1 MLSRMKNYLSL
12 ASSYFRLNL
21 AAMLEYRAA
30 FWSQVLAMFINDG
43 VWVLFWSIF
52 FSRFKMVGGWD
63 VKDVMTVWAVTAAG
77 VGLSGA
83 VFGNASQIPKL
94 VTQGQ
99 LDVWMLYPRSLLS
112 HFILGRSS
120 ASAWGDVLFG
130 YIVFFGLVQPNLE
143 RAVLFVLFTLSIMIL
158 TSAFSIIVG
167 SLAFFLGNASNLA
180 TALEFALI
188 SFSTYPSGLFEGAA
202 KFLTF
207 TLLPAAFI
215 GALPVEA
222 IRDLSLYKTALVL
235 LGTLV
240 FAALSV
246 IVFYAGLKRYES
258 GNLLEMRG

>member
-1 MLSRMKNYLSL
+1 MLSRIKNYTLL
-12 ASSYFRLNL
+12 ASAYFRLNL
-21 AAMLEYRAA
+21 VAMLEYRTA

-52 FSRFKMVGGWD
+52 FNRFKMVGGWT
-63 VKDVMTVWAVTAAG
+63 VADVMTVWAVTAAG

-83 VFGNASQIPKL
+83 VFGNACQIPRL

-130 YIVFFGLVQPNLE
+130 YIVFFGLVHPNLE
-143 RAVLFVLFTLSIMIL
+143 RSMLFILFTFSIMIL

-188 SFSTYPSGLFEGAA
+188 SFSTYPSGLFDGAA
-202 KFLTF
+202 KFMTF
-207 TLLPAAFI
+207 TLIPAAFI

-222 IRDLSLYKTALVL
+222 IRDLNLGKAGLVL
-235 LGTLV
+235 IGTLV

>member
-1 MLSRMKNYLSL
+1 MISRMKNYAAL
-12 ASSYFRLNL
+12 ATSYFRLNL
-21 AAMLEYRAA
+21 SAMLEYRAA
-30 FWSQVLAMFINDG
+30 FWSQVVAMFINDG

-52 FSRFKMVGGWD
+52 FNRFKIVNGWTST
-63 VKDVMTVWAVTAAG
+63 DVMTVWAVTAAG

-83 VFGNASQIPKL
+83 LFGNASQIPKL

-130 YIVFFGLVQPNLE
+130 YIVFFGLVHPNLE
-143 RAVLFVLFTLSIMIL
+143 RCLLFVLFTFSIMIL
-158 TSAFSIIVG
+158 TSAFSITVG
-167 SLAFFLGNASNLA
+167 SFAFFLGSASNLA

-188 SFSTYPSGLFEGAA
+188 SFFTYPSGLFQGAA
-202 KFLTF
+202 KLLTF
-207 TLLPAAFI
+207 TLIPAAFV

-222 IRDLSLYKTALVL
+222 IRDLNLEKAALVL
-235 LGTLV
+235 LGTLG
-240 FAALSV
+240 FALLGV
-246 IVFYAGLKRYES
+246 IVFYRGVKRYES

>member
-1 MLSRMKNYLSL
+1 MISRMKNYTIL

-21 AAMLEYRAA
+21 SAMLEYRTA

-43 VWVLFWSIF
+43 VWVLFWSVF
-52 FSRFKMVGGWD
+52 FARFKMVGGWT
-63 VKDVMTVWAVTAAG
+63 VADVMTVWAVTAAG

-130 YIVFFGLVQPNLE
+130 YIVFFGLVHPNLE
-143 RAVLFVLFTLSIMIL
+143 RSVLFLVFTFSIMIL
-158 TSAFSIIVG
+158 CSAFSIIVG
-167 SLAFFLGNASNLA
+167 SFAFFLGNASNLA

-202 KFLTF
+202 KFITF
-207 TLLPAAFI
+207 TLIPAAFI

-222 IRDLSLYKTALVL
+222 IRDLDLGKAGVVL

-240 FAALSV
+240 FAGLS
-246 IVFYAGLKRYES
+246 ILVFYAGVKHYES